1 MPRTWCVL
9 LKSASRAARKMFYL
23 DLFRA
28 LQEYDV
34 RYLVVG
40 GVAVNLHGVGRLT
53 ADVDLMLALDAQN
66 LGRFVA
72 AARGF
77 ALKPVVPVKLN
88 DFADAVK
95 VRGWIEEKGMLAFAL
110 RSSDP
115 ATPTVDILV
124 KPTVSFDDAWARKA
138 QRTVEGINIPIASI
152 EDIIR
157 LKSGTGRQKD
167 EADIKALRQLLRMEP
182 ARYAS

>member
-1 MPRTWCVL
+1 
-9 LKSASRAARKMFYL
+9 MFYL
-23 DLFRA
+23 ELFRA
-28 LQEYDV
+28 LQEQKV

-40 GVAVNLHGVGRLT
+40 GVAVNLHGIGRLT
-53 ADVDLMLALDAQN
+53 VDVDLLLALDAQN
-66 LGRFVA
+66 LERFVSV
-72 AARGF
+72 ARRF
-77 ALKPVVPVKLN
+77 PLKPVVPVKLE
-88 DFADAVK
+88 DFADAEK
-95 VRGWIEEKGMLAFAL
+95 LREWIEKKGMLAFAL

-124 KPTVSFDDAWARKA
+124 KPVVPFEDAWGR
-138 QRTVEGINIPIASI
+138 RVERSVERIAIPIAAI

-157 LKSGTGRQKD
+157 LKTGTGRQKD

>member
-1 MPRTWCVL
+1 
-9 LKSASRAARKMFYL
+9 MFYL

-28 LQEYDV
+28 LQEHEV

-40 GVAVNLHGVGRLT
+40 GVAVNLHGIGRLT
-53 ADVDLMLALDAQN
+53 VDVDLMLALDARN

-72 AARGF
+72 VAQGF
-77 ALKPVVPVKLN
+77 PLKPVVPVKLE
-88 DFADAVK
+88 DFADASK
-95 VRGWIEEKGMLAFAL
+95 VRGWVEDKGMLAFAL

-124 KPTVSFDDAWARKA
+124 KPVVSFDEAWARRVL
-138 QRTVEGINIPIASI
+138 RTVEGVGIPIASI

-157 LKSGTGRQKD
+157 LKTGTGRQKD

-182 ARYAS
+182 ARYAP

>member
-1 MPRTWCVL
+1 
-9 LKSASRAARKMFYL
+9 MFYL

-28 LQEYDV
+28 LQEEKV

-40 GVAVNLHGVGRLT
+40 GVAVNLHGIGRLT
-53 ADVDLMLALDAQN
+53 VDVDLLLALDAGN
-66 LGRFVA
+66 LERFVA
-72 AARGF
+72 VARRF
-77 ALKPVVPVKLN
+77 PLKPVVPVNLD
-88 DFADAVK
+88 DFADAAK
-95 VRGWIEEKGMLAFAL
+95 VAGWIRDKGMLAFAL

-115 ATPTVDILV
+115 ATPTVDVLV
-124 KPTVSFDDAWARKA
+124 KPVVPFDEAWAHRIS
-138 QRTVEGINIPIASI
+138 RTIEGVEVPIASV

-157 LKSGTGRQKD
+157 LKTGTGRQKD